1 MNSTAHPSRINPPGG
16 RRTGA
21 LILKGGA
28 YQASSLCLY
37 GTDTTYPWK
46 ALLKPCGDLQ
56 GQPSCHMWLAQVPV
70 HDSSGR
76 RGATSTLPAQQGAMP
91 SAGASRGIFQ
101 GLPYLLKTQLVSV
114 VSKQP
119 SASPEPASFEQRD
132 PRAEAVPMGRVSPI
146 YVLTRREG
154 RRGAW
159 QRTREGSA
167 VSAHPG
173 GHTHRHSACN
183 AEPEE
188 TTSPKAAC
196 VRCLGRLVAKGMC
209 SACDKLRHAVCHQ
222 CYLKANETGIN
233 NCAVESLSVAPC
245 LSLTIYIS

>member
-101 GLPYLLKTQLVSV
+101 GLPYLLKTRLVSV

-173 GHTHRHSACN
+173 GHTHTGIQRATPSQRRPPA
-183 AEPEE
+183 
-188 TTSPKAAC
+188 
-196 VRCLGRLVAKGMC
+196 L
-209 SACDKLRHAVCHQ
+209 KLRVCGVWGGWWRR
-222 CYLKANETGIN
+222 E
-233 NCAVESLSVAPC
+233 CAVPA
-245 LSLTIYIS
+245 ISCAMQYAISAT

>member
-173 GHTHRHSACN
+173 GHTHTGIQRATPSQRRPPA
-183 AEPEE
+183 
-188 TTSPKAAC
+188 
-196 VRCLGRLVAKGMC
+196 L
-209 SACDKLRHAVCHQ
+209 KLRVCGVWGGWWRR
-222 CYLKANETGIN
+222 E
-233 NCAVESLSVAPC
+233 CAVPA
-245 LSLTIYIS
+245 ISCAMQYAISAT

>member
-1 MNSTAHPSRINPPGG
+1 MNSTAHPSRINPPGR

-173 GHTHRHSACN
+173 GHTHTGIQRATPSQRRPPA
-183 AEPEE
+183 
-188 TTSPKAAC
+188 
-196 VRCLGRLVAKGMC
+196 L
-209 SACDKLRHAVCHQ
+209 KLRVCGVWGGWWRR
-222 CYLKANETGIN
+222 E
-233 NCAVESLSVAPC
+233 CAVPA
-245 LSLTIYIS
+245 ISCAMQYAISAT

>member
-1 MNSTAHPSRINPPGG
+1 M
-16 RRTGA
+16 
-21 LILKGGA
+21 KGGA

-56 GQPSCHMWLAQVPV
+56 GQPSCHMWLAQTLCMTAVANRVPPPPCQPSKERCPQLEPV
-70 HDSSGR
+70 VASSR
-76 RGATSTLPAQQGAMP
+76 ASLPAENT
-91 SAGASRGIFQ
+91 AGEHHEQTAER
-101 GLPYLLKTQLVSV
+101 
-114 VSKQP
+114 
-119 SASPEPASFEQRD
+119 SPEPASFEQRD

-146 YVLTRREG
+146 YLLTRREG

-209 SACDKLRHAVCHQ
+209 SACDKRGRAVCHQ